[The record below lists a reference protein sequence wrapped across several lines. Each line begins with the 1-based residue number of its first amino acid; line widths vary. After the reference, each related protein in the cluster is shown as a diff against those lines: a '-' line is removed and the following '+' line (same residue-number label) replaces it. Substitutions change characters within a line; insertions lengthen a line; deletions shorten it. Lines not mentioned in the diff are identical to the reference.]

1 MLITAFVQF
10 RHEAHWE
17 PRNAF
22 ILKRG
27 TNWNELELPETSW
40 NHLERTG
47 TTWNELEPSGTN
59 WTQPKN

>member
-1 MLITAFVQF
+1 MLITVFVQF

-40 NHLERTG
+40 NHLERTR
-47 TTWNELEPSGTN
+47 TIWNELEPPVTTGN
-59 WTQPKN
+59 